1 MFALLAA
8 RTATARSAPQ
18 RDPETAVYASRHT
31 PPSSSTTSRTASAT
45 TVPARP
51 SIGSSKRPKP
61 PSTSSRSF
69 QHGSPPL
76 RPSQNNKTSS
86 NSSTRPRYSTRTR
99 IQLVFTAARW
109 MPLLLAVGQ
118 QLQWW
123 VAMVVEFQILIF
135 IIFSIK

>member
-76 RPSQNNKTSS
+76 RPSHNSKTSS
-86 NSSTRPRYSTRTR
+86 KTSTRPRYSTRTR

>member
-1 MFALLAA
+1 MFALLDA

-45 TVPARP
+45 TGPARP

-86 NSSTRPRYSTRTR
+86 NTSTRPRYSTRTR

>member
-1 MFALLAA
+1 MFALLDA

-31 PPSSSTTSRTASAT
+31 PPSSSTTSRIASAT
-45 TVPARP
+45 TVPAKP

-61 PSTSSRSF
+61 PSTSWKSF

-76 RPSQNNKTSS
+76 RPSHNNKTSS
-86 NSSTRPRYSTRTR
+86 NTRPRYSTRTR

-109 MPLLLAVGQ
+109 IPLLLAVGQ
-118 QLQWW
+118 QLQCW
-123 VAMVVEFQILIF
+123 VAMVVEFQMLIF